1 MTAAD
6 ALTVGGRPV
15 RPGERERIE
24 IPVARVPATRLVMP
38 MPVEVVRGSDPGPC
52 VWVSGVIHGDELN
65 GVEIV
70 RQLLERLDV
79 RRLRGAVIAVPI
91 VNMFAFVAQS
101 RYLPDRRDLNRAF
114 PGSARGSLASRLAE
128 VFMREVVAPCSHGI
142 DLHTG
147 SDHRRN
153 LPQLRADLRDPETR
167 ACALAFGAPV
177 AIDARTRD
185 GSMRDAASRKGKHV
199 LLYEAGEPQRFNRDA
214 VRTGFRGVLRVLE
227 HLDMI
232 DPDPAAATLPE
243 PVIATATRWVR
254 ARTGGLVRIEAD
266 LGARVERGDRLGVV
280 ADAFGEEAAPLLA
293 PEPGMVIG
301 RANNPVARRGDA
313 LVHLATAFE
322 K

>member
-1 MTAAD
+1 
-6 ALTVGGRPV
+6 LTVGGQRIA
-15 RPGERERIE
+15 PGERKRIE
-24 IPVARVPATRLVMP
+24 IPVARVPATRLLMP
-38 MPVEVVRGSDPGPC
+38 MPVEVLVGREPGPR

-70 RQLLERLDV
+70 RQVLARLDPAK
-79 RRLRGAVIAVPI
+79 LRGAVLAVPI

-101 RYLPDRRDLNRAF
+101 RYLPDRRDLNRSF
-114 PGSARGSLASRLAE
+114 PGSARGSLASRLAD
-128 VFMREVVAPCSHGI
+128 VFMRQVVDACTHGI

-153 LPQLRADLRDPETR
+153 LPQLRADLRDAETR
-167 ACALAFGAPV
+167 RCALAFGAPV

-185 GSMRDAASRKGKHV
+185 GSLRDAATRRGKHV

-214 VRTGFRGVLRVLE
+214 VRTGVRGVLRVLE
-227 HLDMI
+227 HLGMI
-232 DPDPAAATLPE
+232 EAGTASAPAGPTA
-243 PVIATATRWVR
+243 VATATRWVR

-266 LGARVERGDRLGVV
+266 LGARVERGERLGVV
-280 ADAFGEEAAPLLA
+280 ADAFGEEAAPLAA
-293 PEPGMVIG
+293 PVPGIVIG

-322 K
+322 R